1 MDFDALMNDLDA
13 LLADEQPIIQPEPA
27 KPAKPVIRVRAGGTI
42 TEAMIKVA
50 LGIPTAAQKLVSWVQ
65 SRSSQH
71 VVGGTCPHCQGT
83 GRYHLH
89 TQPGSNGK
97 CYRCHGKGRLD
108 SKDMAYLSRRL
119 GGAGPICWVVSAP
132 AA

>member
-13 LLADEQPIIQPEPA
+13 LLADEQPIVQPEPA
-27 KPAKPVIRVRAGGTI
+27 KPAKPRLRVYAGQLV
-42 TEAMIKVA
+42 TEAM
-50 LGIPTAAQKLVSWVQ
+50 LRAAMGVNKLVSWAQ

-71 VVGGTCPHCQGT
+71 VVGGTCPHCNGS
-83 GRYHLH
+83 GRYRLH

>member
-13 LLADEQPIIQPEPA
+13 LLADEQPIIQPEPV
-27 KPAKPVIRVRAGGTI
+27 KPAKPRLRVYAGQVITDAMLRA
-42 TEAMIKVA
+42 AMGIK
-50 LGIPTAAQKLVSWVQ
+50 TLVSWAQ

-71 VVGGTCPHCQGT
+71 VVGGTCPHCNGS
-83 GRYHLH
+83 GRYRLH

>member
-13 LLADEQPIIQPEPA
+13 LLADEQPIIQPEPV
-27 KPAKPVIRVRAGGTI
+27 KPAKPRLRVYAGQVITDAMLRA
-42 TEAMIKVA
+42 AMGVK
-50 LGIPTAAQKLVSWVQ
+50 KLVSWAQ

-108 SKDMAYLSRRL
+108 GKDMAYLSRRL